1 MKYRVLSI
9 LLLIILIF
17 NIFRFEIPYLEYAF
31 FKEYIAENL
40 CEKKDEPESCCEG
53 KCFMEKQVKQVNE
66 TRETQTTNEKSTT
79 KVPQSKET
87 KEYLQ
92 TRTLLPRAIEFSFNY
107 PIQPEMIIETR
118 CVSMIFVPPQM

>member
-1 MKYRVLSI
+1 
-9 LLLIILIF
+9 
-17 NIFRFEIPYLEYAF
+17 
-31 FKEYIAENL
+31 
-40 CEKKDEPESCCEG
+40 
-53 KCFMEKQVKQVNE
+53 MEKQVKQVNE